1 MQSTDQL
8 LSRIDSLLL
17 TQERKATDLHLRVM
31 DLLDNP
37 TQCARIMEWDT
48 ESHEITD
55 RDRVELNWL
64 EERAT
69 VAFKSD
75 YWRDRMAMHS
85 LCVSCELSPAA
96 TDYDNLFCSP
106 YCAEQTSDDSE
117 SPPTPLL
124 RKFTSFYKAN
134 LDLPKP
140 LHYSNVCVAPMY
152 LLKHLHGT

>member
-8 LSRIDSLLL
+8 LARIDSLLF

-37 TQCARIMEWDT
+37 TQCARITEWDT

-64 EERAT
+64 EECCPRN
-69 VAFKSD
+69 FKSD
-75 YWRDRMAMHS
+75 HWRDRMAMHS
-85 LCVSCELSPAA
+85 LCVSCESNPAA
-96 TDYDNLFCSP
+96 TNYNNLFCSP
-106 YCAEQTSDDSE
+106 YCAEQTPDSDLT
-117 SPPTPLL
+117 PTLL
-124 RKFTSFYKAN
+124 LGKFISFYKAN
-134 LDLPKP
+134 PDLPKP

-152 LLKHLHGT
+152 CLKDN

>member
-8 LSRIDSLLL
+8 LARIDSLLF

-55 RDRVELNWL
+55 RDRVELDWL
-64 EERAT
+64 EECCSRN
-69 VAFKSD
+69 FKSD

-85 LCVSCELSPAA
+85 LCVSCELDPAA

-106 YCAEQTSDDSE
+106 YCAEQASDDSDLIP
-117 SPPTPLL
+117 SQLMIS
-124 RKFTSFYKAN
+124 FTSFYKAN
-134 LDLPKP
+134 PDLPKP

-152 LLKHLHGT
+152 RLKH